1 MAGSAGLWGVQR
13 GEFTLGVQT
22 EERTMKS
29 TLKMAMATALLGS
42 AIGLASPALADFPE
56 KPVEMTILF
65 GGSAQTV
72 GQILADGMSKALGS
86 PVVAVSRPGGGGA
99 IGYSHVNGTDADG
112 YSIVWNS
119 NSISTV
125 HYQGNIPFDYKAFA
139 PIARIGSEVPVLAV
153 STKSG
158 WTDLK
163 SMAEAAKA
171 KGQPLKVGVS
181 GLGSFTHLAA
191 AALFDKLGVK
201 VVYIPYGEGRAPA
214 ELLAGR
220 VDAAIQWPGQFI
232 PHVQNNTI
240 AMLCSTGMEKIAI
253 EIDVPT
259 CHEAGATDLNVTM
272 WRGLAAPAGTPD
284 DVIAKLQDAA
294 KATVEDEAFA
304 NAARNLGFEPGFLP
318 AAEFGELIASDDAV
332 ISELMTTL
340 GLKNK

>member
-1 MAGSAGLWGVQR
+1 
-13 GEFTLGVQT
+13 
-22 EERTMKS
+22 MKR
-29 TLKMAMATALLGS
+29 TLKYSIATALLGS
-42 AIGLASPALADFPE
+42 AVAISAPARAEFPE

-72 GQILADGMSKALGS
+72 GQILADGMSKVLKS

-99 IGYSHVNGTDADG
+99 IGYTHVNGTPADG

-125 HYQGNIPFDYKAFA
+125 HYQGNIPFNYEAFV
-139 PIARIGSEVPVLAV
+139 PIARIGVEVPVLAV
-153 STKSG
+153 SAKSG
-158 WTDLK
+158 WNDLN

-191 AALFDKLGVK
+191 AALFEKLGVK

-220 VDAAIQWPGQFI
+220 VDASIQWPGQFI
-232 PHVQNNTI
+232 PHVQNGTLT
-240 AMLCSTGMEKIAI
+240 MLCSTGKEKIAI

-259 CHEAGATDLNVTM
+259 CDEAGATDLDLTM

-284 DVIAKLQDAA
+284 DVVAKLQDAA
-294 KATVEDEAFA
+294 KATTEDESFA
-304 NAARNLGFEPGFLP
+304 NAAKNLGFEPAFLP
-318 AAEFGELIASDDAV
+318 AAEFGELVAADDAI
-332 ISELMTTL
+332 ISDLMTSL